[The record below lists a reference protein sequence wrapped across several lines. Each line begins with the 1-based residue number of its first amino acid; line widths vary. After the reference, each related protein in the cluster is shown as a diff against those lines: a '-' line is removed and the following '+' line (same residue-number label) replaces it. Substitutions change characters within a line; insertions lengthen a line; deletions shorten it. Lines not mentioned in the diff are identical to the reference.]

1 MDLLFGETRKFT
13 FISETDL
20 ELLSIN
26 KKQFSK
32 IFFHEFISI
41 GSELYKNALKRRVRS
56 NKRFREALDHC
67 QKRSKQEKSR
77 KISKGNQESFIIN
90 EEKYTRKISCSRED
104 LSYFE
109 REESIKEN
117 FNNPSKQIFENVN
130 EEQYIK
136 SFKNMSKNSWMV
148 KEKSR
153 NSKKETNFN
162 EITEFTN
169 ESGISSDKVMLS
181 SKVSTGNGRLKNI
194 ISNLI
199 QSKKT
204 LKDEVNDMM
213 TNKTSKKQ
221 KSEDLQT
228 PLVNINKKA
237 SVLHENLYKFLTKIK
252 SSQDKIS
259 LANFEKLQAL
269 LNEEKITK
277 KTTFSVCESKKVS
290 HTSLNEFSLLKKT
303 ASIKLSNPI
312 ITLEKIIENDKSS
325 VSTKNKSQR
334 RKSMTPDM
342 IFKKSLTKLP
352 GHIKSEKN
360 SAENFNSCDS
370 FQEKNRTRVR
380 SKSIKK

>member
-56 NKRFREALDHC
+56 NKLFREALDYC

-77 KISKGNQESFIIN
+77 KISKGNQESFVIN
-90 EEKYTRKISCSRED
+90 EEKYSRKISCSRDD
-104 LSYFE
+104 LSCFE

-117 FNNPSKQIFENVN
+117 YNIPNKQIFENVD

-136 SFKNMSKNSWMV
+136 SFKNMSKNSWIA

-153 NSKKETNFN
+153 NSKKEANLN

-169 ESGISSDKVMLS
+169 ESGASSDKNLLS

-204 LKDEVNDMM
+204 LKDEVNDIM
-213 TNKTSKKQ
+213 TNNTLKKQ
-221 KSEDLQT
+221 RSEDLQT
-228 PLVNINKKA
+228 PLININKKA
-237 SVLHENLYKFLTKIK
+237 SFLHENLYKFLLKIR
-252 SSQDKIS
+252 SFQDKIS
-259 LANFEKLQAL
+259 ESNLEKIQIL
-269 LNEEKITK
+269 LNEEKIHK
-277 KTTFSVCESKKVS
+277 KTTFTVCEPKKMS
-290 HTSLNEFSLLKKT
+290 RDASFGEFSLLKKT

-312 ITLEKIIENDKSS
+312 TTLEKILEIDKTIISS
-325 VSTKNKSQR
+325 RKSQR
-334 RKSMTPDM
+334 RKSVTPDT
-342 IFKKSLTKLP
+342 IFKKSMTKLP
-352 GHIKSEKN
+352 GHIKSEKT
-360 SAENFNSCDS
+360 SAENFNSYDS
-370 FQEKNRTRVR
+370 FQGKNRTRVR